1 MRFGRRRGSRKR
13 GGPPRWK
20 RGVTMKPLEEL
31 QREFFSAIRMPLR
44 GTSRESTELTPS
56 DEGHAEEFLAK
67 ARELM
72 KSGEN
77 LSSEERLELYHRQ
90 YWFRVLDSVAED
102 FPVLRKMAGEREFWD
117 LMEAYMRAC
126 PSGSFTLRHLGRK
139 MPEFVAG
146 WDRLDGIRRRWFSAI
161 ARIEYAYMEIFEA
174 ADWEPVAPEQLAT
187 AVLGLQPH
195 VILLELPV
203 PADLCEDWESFGP
216 VEESPV
222 RLAVWRGENR
232 GRLQCRLDEVEFELL
247 VRLRNGGT
255 LESIFAEP
263 ASREPEPEEIS
274 SWFASWQAR
283 GWIATAPEGD
293 VVDFP
298 PAVRRKVEDMDWSG
312 LDKMGSQA
320 MAMGEE

>member
-1 MRFGRRRGSRKR
+1 
-13 GGPPRWK
+13 
-20 RGVTMKPLEEL
+20 MKPLDEL
-31 QREFFSAIRMPLR
+31 QREFFAAIQMPLR

-56 DEGHAEEFLAK
+56 DDGHSEEFLEK

-72 KSGEN
+72 KPGQN

-102 FPVLRKMAGEREFWD
+102 FPVLRKMAGEQVFWD
-117 LMEAYMRAC
+117 LMEAYMMAC

-146 WDRLDGIRRRWFSAI
+146 WEGLDEPKRRWFSAL

-187 AVLGLQPH
+187 AMLGLQPH

-203 PADLCEDWESFGP
+203 PADLCEDWETFEP
-216 VEESPV
+216 EDESPV
-222 RLAVWRGENR
+222 WLAVWRGENR
-232 GRLQCRLDEVEFELL
+232 GRLQCRLDDVEYELL
-247 VRLRNGGT
+247 ERLRKGGT
-255 LESIFAEP
+255 LEDVFAEP

-274 SWFASWQAR
+274 AWFAAWQAR
-283 GWIATAPEGD
+283 GWIASAPEGD
-293 VVDFP
+293 VIDFM
-298 PAVRRKVEDMDWSG
+298 PARKQAVGEMDWSG

-320 MAMGEE
+320 VAMGEE